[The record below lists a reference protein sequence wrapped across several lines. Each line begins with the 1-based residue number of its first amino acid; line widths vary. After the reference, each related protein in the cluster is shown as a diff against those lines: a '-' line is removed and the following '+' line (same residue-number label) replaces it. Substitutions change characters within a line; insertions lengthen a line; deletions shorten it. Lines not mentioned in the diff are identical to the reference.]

1 MARQLAHFFSSPDNN
16 RQNLLYQELIAMMAW
31 LHFFSSMR
39 SIILEDSSRIGGNFI
54 QAGLKRNVGPQ
65 FLLLHEEYHFA
76 RTLSWGVKS
85 DEKSSKTMVQLFKEK
100 SVIETNYMVGN
111 AG

>member
-1 MARQLAHFFSSPDNN
+1 MKEPKKMLQWRLVTTSEKSDSASISNHGKTTRALLFLSRQQQTESPISRTHSHDGLAP
-16 RQNLLYQELIAMMAW
+16 
-31 LHFFSSMR
+31 
-39 SIILEDSSRIGGNFI
+39 
-54 QAGLKRNVGPQ
+54 

-100 SVIETNYMVGN
+100 SVIETNHMVGN
-111 AG
+111 GG